1 MYYDNLH
8 GLLRV
13 AAVGVPAY
21 IALILLLRVSGKRT
35 LSKMNAFDLVVTIA
49 LGSTL
54 ASIITSKGVALAEG
68 LLALGL
74 LVGLQFGIAWLSVR
88 STRVGGFVKSQPRL
102 LYYRGVFIEDALR
115 RERVLR
121 DEVLAAMREQGLASP
136 DQALA
141 VVLETSGEFSVVRAS
156 DVGEATLPPDK
167 ARGATSVGG

>member
-102 LYYRGVFIEDALR
+102 LYYRGVFIEDALW

-141 VVLETSGEFSVVRAS
+141 VVLETSGEFSVVRAGES
-156 DVGEATLPPDK
+156 DEAALPAGEPLPV
-167 ARGATSVGG
+167 TSL